1 MSSDAVIRPA
11 NLTSNVLPF
20 LSPIFA
26 IAAALIVG
34 ASLILLAG
42 KNPVAAYSAL
52 FQESLADYYG
62 FGNTLTKTTP
72 LLLTSLGVLVALKAG
87 QFNIGGEGQIYM
99 GGLGSTLAGLYIK
112 GLPWFIHLPLA
123 LLAGFL
129 LGAIWGLIP
138 GYLKAVRG
146 INEVITT
153 LLLNYVAQNFIS
165 YLVNGPMMEPGAPS
179 PFSPRLAR
187 TAQLPTIL
195 PQTQTHAGILIA
207 LIAAG
212 ILWVLFRR
220 SPLGY
225 QIEAVGQNPIAAR
238 YAGLSVERTIM
249 LVMAGSGGLAGLAGA
264 SEVMGL
270 KYRLF
275 ENFSGGYGFDAIA
288 IAFLSR
294 GSVPGVVLT
303 SLFFGALR
311 SGANAMQRVADVP
324 LTIVYTIQGLTVL
337 FIAISL
343 ALEYKTQK
351 TTGKQATTII
361 APTIDQ

>member
-1 MSSDAVIRPA
+1 METNRRQPV
-11 NLTSNVLPF
+11 VLPI
-20 LSPIFA
+20 LSPLLA
-26 IAAALIVG
+26 IAAALLVG
-34 ASLILLAG
+34 AGLIIIAG
-42 KNPVAAYSAL
+42 KNPIAAYSTL
-52 FQESLADYYG
+52 FQEAIANYYG

-99 GGLGSTLAGLYIK
+99 GGLGSTLVGLYVK
-112 GLPWFIHLPLA
+112 APLVIHLPLA

-146 INEVITT
+146 VNEVITT
-153 LLLNYVAQNFIS
+153 LLLNYVGQYFIS
-165 YLVNGPMMEPGAPS
+165 YLVNGPMMQPGAPS
-179 PFSPRLAR
+179 PFSPKLPES
-187 TAQLPTIL
+187 AQLPTIL
-195 PQTQTHAGILIA
+195 PQTQTHAGIVIA
-207 LIAAG
+207 LMATG
-212 ILWVLFRR
+212 ILWVVFLR

-238 YAGLSVERTIM
+238 YAGMSVKRTIM
-249 LVMAGSGGLAGLAGA
+249 LVMAVAGGLAGLAGS

-294 GSVPGVVLT
+294 GSILGVVFT

-311 SGANAMQRVADVP
+311 SGANVMQRSADVP
-324 LTIVYTIQGLTVL
+324 VTIVYAIQGLTVL

-343 ALEYKTQK
+343 AVE
-351 TTGKQATTII
+351 GKKRLASH
-361 APTIDQ
+361 